1 MSTIRNIAVLG
12 LGTMGHG
19 IAQTFAV
26 GGCRVRGYDQSPE
39 VRGSVAG
46 RIEQNLRTAAQAGF
60 GEEMAIAP
68 ALARFCVC
76 ETEAEAVQG
85 AEFVVE
91 AVAEDLEV
99 KRQLFSRIESQVSA
113 ETILASNTSS
123 FPISDIAADLSR
135 PRRALITHWFNPP
148 HIVPLVE
155 VVPGEKTG
163 AEAVE
168 ATLAL
173 LRQAGKSPVQLKKE
187 VPGFLVNRIQIAM
200 LREILDLLDRGVADP
215 EEIDR
220 AVKSTIGFRLAAIGP
235 LEVIDFAGLDV
246 TASVFQNLVAD
257 VRSDRELPAA
267 LEQAVRSG
275 RFGVKSG
282 EGIYRYTPE
291 AVQAKVSERDRRF
304 LALLRLFH
312 QGSEPPDAN
321 RAQGISKQPTSE
333 P

>member
-1 MSTIRNIAVLG
+1 MSTIGNIAVLG

-60 GEEMAIAP
+60 GEEDAIEP
-68 ALARFCVC
+68 ALARFRVC

-99 KRQLFSRIESQVSA
+99 KRQLFSRIESRVSA

-123 FPISDIAADLSR
+123 FPISHIAADLSR

-155 VVPGEKTG
+155 VVPGKKTG
-163 AEAVE
+163 TEAVE

-246 TASVFQNLVAD
+246 TASVFENLVVD
-257 VRSDRELPAA
+257 VRSDRQLPAA

-312 QGSEPPDAN
+312 RGSEPPDAN
-321 RAQGISKQPTSE
+321 RGQGISKQPTSE

>member
-1 MSTIRNIAVLG
+1 MSTIGNIAVLG

-19 IAQTFAV
+19 IAQAFAV
-26 GGCRVRGYDQSPE
+26 GGCRVSGYDLSAE

-46 RIEQNLRTAAQAGF
+46 RIEHNLRTAAQAGF
-60 GEEMAIAP
+60 GDEEAIAP
-68 ALARFCVC
+68 ALARFRVC
-76 ETEAEAVQG
+76 ETEVEAVQD

-99 KRQLFSRIESQVSA
+99 KRRLFSRIESRVSA

-173 LRQAGKSPVQLKKE
+173 LRQVEKSPVRLKKE

-246 TASVFQNLVAD
+246 TASVFENLVAD
-257 VRSDRELPAA
+257 VRSDRQLPAA

-282 EGIYRYTPE
+282 AGIYRYTPE

-312 QGSEPPDAN
+312 RGSEPPDAN
-321 RAQGISKQPTSE
+321 RAQGIGKRPTSE

>member
-19 IAQTFAV
+19 IAQAFAV
-26 GGCRVRGYDQSPE
+26 GGCRVGGYDQSAE
-39 VRGSVAG
+39 VRASVAG
-46 RIEQNLRTAAQAGF
+46 RIEHNLRTAAQAGF
-60 GEEMAIAP
+60 GEEGAIGP
-68 ALARFCVC
+68 VLARFSVC
-76 ETEAEAVQG
+76 ETEAEAVRG

-91 AVAEDLEV
+91 AVREDLEV
-99 KRQLFSRIESQVSA
+99 KRRLFNRIEPQVSA

-123 FPISDIAADLSR
+123 FPISQLAGGLRR
-135 PRRALITHWFNPP
+135 PQRALITHWFNPP

-163 AEAVE
+163 AEAVQ
-168 ATLAL
+168 ATQDL
-173 LRQAGKSPVQLKKE
+173 LEQVGKSPVQLKKE

-220 AVKSTIGFRLAAIGP
+220 AVKSSIGFRLAAIGP

-246 TASVFQNLVAD
+246 TASVFKNLVTEI
-257 VRSDRELPAA
+257 RSDRQLPAP

-291 AVQAKVSERDRRF
+291 TAQKRVSERDRRF
-304 LALLRLFH
+304 LALLRLLH
-312 QGSEPPDAN
+312 REPGTLTEKA
-321 RAQGISKQPTSE
+321 
-333 P
+333 